1 MLPSLLLRWLL
12 ALTSFTCQA
21 FTPQTRLI
29 PGHLRRRGA
38 VVLSAL
44 NEAMEQRLLAIERSY
59 NEMTERLADPDVLN
73 DSKLLM
79 SISQERSN
87 VEGVVEEYN
96 TWKAKKTEL
105 EEAKELSD
113 SDDAEIKEMAREEAR
128 ELDAQIEALEDNLM
142 ILILPRDPN
151 DNKNVIVEI
160 RAGTGGGEANL
171 WAGDLVSAYRKYAES
186 EGWRVTL
193 MEETE
198 GDDGG
203 YKNAALEIQGD
214 GVYSKMKFEV
224 SLRAAVALNW

>member
-1 MLPSLLLRWLL
+1 MLRFALIALSCLFSDAFCHSTAFPATASSLR
-12 ALTSFTCQA
+12 A
-21 FTPQTRLI
+21 PPRLGGRFI
-29 PGHLRRRGA
+29 
-38 VVLSAL
+38 LSAL
-44 NEAMEQRLLAIERSY
+44 NEAMDQRLKSIERSY
-59 NEMTERLADPDVLN
+59 NEMTERLADPDVLG

-79 SISQERSN
+79 SISQERANIES
-87 VEGVVEEYN
+87 VVEEYN
-96 TWKAKKTEL
+96 VWKAKKNEL

-128 ELDAQIEALEDNLM
+128 ELEAQIGTLEDSLM

-151 DNKNVIVEI
+151 DNKNVIVEV

-171 WAGDLVSAYRKYAES
+171 WAGDLVAAYRKYAES
-186 EGWRVTL
+186 EGWRVSL

-224 SLRAAVALNW
+224 SNG